1 MRQLPHLYYMV
12 GDNMAT
18 IKDIAL
24 KAKVSISTVS
34 RILNFDKTLNVSEDT
49 RIRVFSIA
57 EEMNYM
63 TIKERKSKLKNYSI
77 GIVTSY
83 TEDKEL
89 NDPYFLSIRMSIEK
103 YCVKDNIDFKS
114 LYLKSILSN
123 SIKNHKDLDGI
134 IAIGIFQDSE
144 IHKMKEISK
153 NIVFIDSS
161 PEEWEY
167 DSIVV
172 DLKYGSRKALEYLHD
187 LGHVN
192 IGYIGAKVVPHN
204 NEDSTELINYREAT
218 YREFML
224 EINNLKEE
232 WIFKGYFNP
241 EDGYKLMKEALKLK
255 NRPSAFFIASD
266 PMAIGAY
273 KAINEEG
280 YIIPE
285 DISII
290 GFDDIATTQYLTPS
304 LTTVKVYTEFM
315 GKTALDTIMERLKE
329 GRILSKKIVLP
340 VKLIIRES
348 CTKYK
353 Y

>member
-1 MRQLPHLYYMV
+1 
-12 GDNMAT
+12 MAT
-18 IKDIAL
+18 ITDIAL

-49 RIRVFSIA
+49 RIRVLSTA

-63 TIKERKSKLKNYSI
+63 TIKERKKKLKNYSI
-77 GIVTSY
+77 GIISSY
-83 TEDKEL
+83 NEDKEL
-89 NDPYFLSIRMSIEK
+89 DDPYFLSIRMSIEK

-123 SIKNHKDLDGI
+123 DIKNYITLDGI
-134 IAIGIFQDSE
+134 IAIGIFQNNE
-144 IHKMKEISK
+144 IRKLKEISK

-161 PEEWEY
+161 PEEWEF

-172 DLKYGSRKALEYLHD
+172 DLKYGSIKALEYLYD

-192 IGYIGAKVVPHN
+192 IGYIGAKVIPHN
-204 NEDSTELINYREAT
+204 NQDSIELINYREST
-218 YREFML
+218 YRKFMSD
-224 EINNLKEE
+224 INNLKEE

-241 EDGYKLMKEALKLK
+241 EDGYKLMKKALKLK
-255 NRPSAFFIASD
+255 NIPSAFFIASD

-280 YIIPE
+280 YRIPQ

-315 GKTALDTIMERLKE
+315 GKTALDTIMERIKQ
-329 GRILSKKIVLP
+329 GRTLSKKIILP

-348 CTKYK
+348 CTKPLK
-353 Y
+353 

>member
-1 MRQLPHLYYMV
+1 MPHLYYMV
-12 GDNMAT
+12 GDKMAT
-18 IKDIAL
+18 ITDIAS

-49 RIRVFSIA
+49 RIRVLSIA
-57 EEMNYM
+57 EEMNYV

-77 GIVTSY
+77 GIISSY
-83 TEDKEL
+83 TENKEL

-103 YCVKDNIDFKS
+103 YCVKDNIDFTS

-123 SIKNHKDLDGI
+123 NIKNYKNLDGI
-134 IAIGIFQDSE
+134 IAIGIFQENE
-144 IHKMKEISK
+144 INRMKEISK

-161 PEEWEY
+161 PEEWEF
-167 DSIVV
+167 DSVVV
-172 DLKYGSRKALEYLHD
+172 DLRYGARKALEYLYE

-192 IGYIGAKVVPHN
+192 IGYIGAKVIPHN
-204 NEDSTELINYREAT
+204 NEESLELINYREAT
-218 YREFML
+218 YKKFML
-224 EINNLKEE
+224 EINNFNEE

-280 YIIPE
+280 YSIPK

-304 LTTVKVYTEFM
+304 LTTIKVYTEFM
-315 GKTALDTIMERLKE
+315 GKTALDTIMERIKND
-329 GRILSKKIVLP
+329 RILSKKIVLP
-340 VKLIIRES
+340 VKLIVRES
-348 CTKYK
+348 CARYDS
-353 Y
+353 